1 MSVLRAKLAGMRL
14 RLALLPIL
22 LTVILIVACGG
33 DDDGVERTAT
43 ADDGTAGAQ
52 AISPGRIYIPSIDV
66 EARLTSRQ
74 LVVWEPLP
82 SPEGTRDV
90 AIYDFGSERSDLGG
104 TPGEGGNVV
113 LSGHSLG
120 IVGCEPAEPPCNA
133 VFSGLRRV
141 AAGSA
146 VDLNLQGRLL
156 QYQVVAMCNLPTL
169 QFNDELYRRTTEE
182 QSTLLTGAG
191 NWNSEVGWS
200 HVLIVIA
207 KPAPRTAFEA
217 CPQGTFTGR
226 P

>member
-74 LVVWEPLP
+74 LVVGEPLP

-113 LSGHSLG
+113 LSGH
-120 IVGCEPAEPPCNA
+120 
-133 VFSGLRRV
+133 
-141 AAGSA
+141 
-146 VDLNLQGRLL
+146 
-156 QYQVVAMCNLPTL
+156 
-169 QFNDELYRRTTEE
+169 
-182 QSTLLTGAG
+182 
-191 NWNSEVGWS
+191 
-200 HVLIVIA
+200 
-207 KPAPRTAFEA
+207 
-217 CPQGTFTGR
+217 
-226 P
+226 